1 MGKGGEI
8 MDKENII
15 ISLQGVCKEFD
26 GTTVVDNFNLDIT
39 KGEFVTFLGPSG
51 CGKTTTLRMIAGFE
65 LPTSGVILLN
75 GQDISLLPPYK
86 RPINTVFQRYALF
99 AHLNIYNNI
108 AFGLKLK
115 KIPYEVP
122 GVLVVDKEKIA
133 ANNAKIKELV
143 KANRSLSEEERLK
156 NEKTIVSLQEENQN
170 LKNNPSKQLVK
181 YRHLSKQEIR
191 EKVERALKVVDL
203 EGFEKRDISTL
214 SGGQQ
219 QRIAIA
225 RAIVNE
231 PEILLLDEPLGAL
244 DLKMRKEMQLELKAM
259 HKKLGITFIYVT
271 HDQEEALTMS
281 DTIVVMNDAV
291 IQQVGKPK
299 EIYDEPNN
307 AFVADFIGES
317 NIYTGTMAKDNKVRF
332 LNRYWDADPVDFGK
346 FPVNEKVD
354 VVVRPEDFIL
364 GKAGEGVV
372 DGVVSSK
379 IFKGM
384 HYEYIINVGKA
395 EVVVQS
401 TAELDE
407 GLKVSLNVEPVNIQI
422 MKKPFVSNFYDGYIT
437 KDYKVE
443 FANAEFD
450 VDILS
455 LFPGAHIDEN
465 EVLIDDKGNEID
477 VEDME
482 INVEVPFEAITI
494 SDDPEA
500 SDIHGNIISLIYIGD
515 HYEIMVRTEEEEDFI
530 LNTPDLWNE
539 NDEVSVIIDKS
550 KIHLS
555 RKGAKK

>member
-1 MGKGGEI
+1 

-115 KIPYEVP
+115 KIPYES
-122 GVLVVDKEKIA
+122 VDKKG
-133 ANNAKIKELV
+133 NKV
-143 KANRSLSEEERLK
+143 
-156 NEKTIVSLQEENQN
+156 T
-170 LKNNPSKQLVK
+170 K
-181 YRHLSKQEIR
+181 YRHLTKQEIR

-500 SDIHGNIISLIYIGD
+500 SEIHGNIISLIYIGD